1 MADQIDPARTQ
12 PVALHLNGVFLKLC
26 GARLDRLT
34 GRRYS
39 RACEQNQIGPL
50 GQVCEL

>member
-1 MADQIDPARTQ
+1 LLLRASHRT
-12 PVALHLNGVFLKLC
+12 GVFLKLC

-34 GRRYS
+34 GGRYS
-39 RACEQNQIGPL
+39 RACEQNQIGPP

>member
-1 MADQIDPARTQ
+1 MLRHEEQETLAY
-12 PVALHLNGVFLKLC
+12 VGWHLNGVFLKLC
-26 GARLDRLT
+26 GARLDWLT